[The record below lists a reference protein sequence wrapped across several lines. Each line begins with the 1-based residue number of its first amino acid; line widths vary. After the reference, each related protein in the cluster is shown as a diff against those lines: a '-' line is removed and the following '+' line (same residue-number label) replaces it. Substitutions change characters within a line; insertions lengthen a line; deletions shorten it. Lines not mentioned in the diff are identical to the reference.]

1 MGTTHPNRDY
11 TEKLTIRHVLI
22 VVTGI
27 LVCFGPAT
35 LVFNTWSIL
44 VVPVCNS
51 LNVPT
56 GAFTFYV
63 SCIFLFS
70 ALAAPFAGNLMNRF
84 DARIVIT
91 ISCGLVSVGIFAS
104 SFYSEVWQFYISGAI
119 EGIGVVTLV
128 SLVAPTLINRWY
140 RRHMGVLIG
149 ICVAMMGVGA
159 AAWNMLGGFLLGE
172 FDWRM
177 CYAVFGVISAV
188 ISMPATAFLIRSYP
202 EDAGLKPYG
211 KPAELSSVKPSSA
224 ELTSKDSSPTKSS
237 HNTDST
243 PSFRRAGSV
252 SAKRAFRM
260 PAFFLLAITIA
271 LNNGVAQMG
280 NYLATY
286 LYFLSDSGSL
296 GISPAEV
303 VIMASIV
310 ASCLQIAQACAKVG
324 LGQIADHSIRASL
337 FIACSCGLLGILF
350 CWQGARISPLCFY
363 VGAAFFGIL
372 FGATNV
378 LGPTITRYLFGPK
391 DYTVIYSRVA
401 IVVNFLPVLFIPIFA
416 ALSDIDWNL
425 LFAFATTVVV
435 IIFACAIILMKLAKN
450 IKSDE
455 IESKSTELENPTECA
470 AQNECLP

>member
-211 KPAELSSVKPSSA
+211 KPTELSSAKPSST
-224 ELTSKDSSPTKSS
+224 ELMPKESSPIKSS
-237 HNTDST
+237 HNANST
-243 PSFRRAGSV
+243 PSFRRIGSV

-260 PAFFLLAITIA
+260 PAFFLLAFTIA
-271 LNNGVAQMG
+271 LINGTVQMG

-286 LYFLSDSGSL
+286 LYFLSDSGELS
-296 GISPAEV
+296 ISPAEV
-303 VIMASIV
+303 VIMASVV
-310 ASCLQIAQACAKVG
+310 ASCLQIAQACGKIG
-324 LGQIADHSIRASL
+324 LGQIADHSLRASL
-337 FIACSCGLLGILF
+337 FLACGCGFLGIMC
-350 CWQGARISPLCFY
+350 CWQGSRLDANFFY
-363 VGAAFFGIL
+363 VGAALFGIL
-372 FGATNV
+372 YAATNV
-378 LGPTITRYLFGPK
+378 LGPTITRYLFGPR

-401 IVVNFLPVLFIPIFA
+401 IVVNLLPVLFIPIYA
-416 ALSDIDWNL
+416 ALSEIDWNA
-425 LFAFATTVVV
+425 LFGFASIVVVV
-435 IIFACAIILMKLAKN
+435 IFICALTLMRIARH
-450 IKSDE
+450 IKPDE
-455 IESKSTELENPTECA
+455 LESK
-470 AQNECLP
+470 